1 MPMSSRNHPQG
12 FTLLEL
18 MLALGIIA
26 LIALVAVPNFR
37 PVLKDAQLEQ
47 SVQLLQADLMEAR
60 QMARGREDKKRVK
73 VVFILPDQYR
83 IELENGEN
91 SGIYEPVA
99 TKRLAANCS
108 FDSLSEDNVVFNNNG
123 SALIADDHLDISIN
137 NASATIRV
145 YRTTGRVEVTYP

>member
-1 MPMSSRNHPQG
+1 
-12 FTLLEL
+12 
-18 MLALGIIA
+18 
-26 LIALVAVPNFR
+26 
-37 PVLKDAQLEQ
+37 
-47 SVQLLQADLMEAR
+47 
-60 QMARGREDKKRVK
+60 MARGREDKKRVK